1 MSVLD
6 NALQTL
12 FKLGIEVK
20 RVWKN
25 ASPTSTFAAQ
35 DIAVADI
42 TDCDFVLFLHST
54 LSNGTILET
63 VSDLVPTELP
73 NPALPSSQL
82 TFGSFCQ
89 TGTATSTRGYNGAR
103 RVGIK
108 EDKISFSG
116 GLRTTDGPTGPADNK
131 VCIPYEIYT
140 IKFIGGGNRIAR
152 FIKSLFHVRE
162 RGWA

>member
-6 NALQTL
+6 NAIQTL

-42 TDCDFVLFLHST
+42 TNCDFVLFLHGT
-54 LSNGTILET
+54 LSNGTIFET
-63 VSDLVPTELP
+63 ISDLVPTELP
-73 NPALPSSQL
+73 NPARPSSQL
-82 TFGSFCQ
+82 IFGAFCQ
-89 TGTATSTRGYNGAR
+89 TGSAVSTRGYNGSR
-103 RVGIK
+103 RVGIE
-108 EDKISFSG
+108 EDKISFSSG
-116 GLRTTDGPTGPADNK
+116 SRTTDGPTGPADNK
-131 VCIPYEIYT
+131 MCIPYEIYT
-140 IKFIGGGNRIAR
+140 IKIIGGGHRVAR
-152 FIKSLFHVRE
+152 FIKSLFHIRE